1 MLAMLRVPLAVLLC
15 AGFLASCGGSKK
27 PLIVGSKDETEQTLL
42 GEIVAQH
49 LEHRLD
55 RKVQRRTGLGGT
67 AVLYQAI
74 LSGEVGIYP
83 EYTGLIE
90 SEILKEPADADP
102 QIVLARVR
110 GQMNLAQIELLDPL
124 GFDNPTAMVVSASG
138 TEKLASL
145 SDAADAAKTD
155 RRWKLGLT
163 YDFQSRS
170 DGLQSLAPYR
180 LSLAAP
186 RILDPR
192 QLFAGLEKGDV
203 DMIATRATDGHLMS
217 ADWKILADDRKLF
230 PSYQACLLVRKD
242 LIAAEPGLRPALAEL
257 SGKFRAET
265 MRKLNAE
272 VDVEH
277 RPLAAVAADFLTQAG
292 LH

>member
-1 MLAMLRVPLAVLLC
+1 MLAMLRVTLAALLC

-27 PLIVGSKDETEQTLL
+27 PLIVGSKEETEQTLL

-49 LEHRLD
+49 LEHRLG
-55 RKVQRRTGLGGT
+55 RMVRRRTGLGGT
-67 AVLYQAI
+67 QVLYQAI

-90 SEILKEPADADP
+90 SEILKEPADPDP
-102 QIVLARVR
+102 QIVLTRVR
-110 GQMNLAQIELLDPL
+110 AQMSLAQIELLDPL

-138 TEKLASL
+138 TEKLVSL
-145 SDAADAAKTD
+145 SDSADAAKTD

-170 DGLQSLAPYR
+170 DGLQKLSTYR
-180 LSLAAP
+180 LSMVAP

-203 DMIATRATDGHLMS
+203 DMIAARATDGHLMS
-217 ADWKILADDRKLF
+217 ADWRVLADDRKVF

-272 VDVEH
+272 VDLEH
-277 RPLAAVAADFLTQAG
+277 RSLAAVAADFLTQAG

>member
-1 MLAMLRVPLAVLLC
+1 MLAMLRVSLVVLLC
-15 AGFLASCGGSKK
+15 GFFLASCGGSKK
-27 PLIVGSKDETEQTLL
+27 PLIVGSKDGTEQTLL

-49 LEHRLD
+49 LEHRLG
-55 RKVQRRTGLGGT
+55 RAVQRRMGLGGT

-102 QIVLARVR
+102 QIVLTRVH
-110 GQMNLAQIELLDPL
+110 GQMDLAQLELLDPL

-138 TEKLASL
+138 TEKIASL

-155 RRWKLGLT
+155 RHWKLGLT

-170 DGLQSLAPYR
+170 DGLQNLAPYR

-203 DMIATRATDGHLMS
+203 DMIAARATDGHLMS
-217 ADWKILADDRKLF
+217 ADWKILADDRKVF
-230 PSYQACLLVRKD
+230 PSYEACLLVRKD
-242 LIAAEPGLRPALAEL
+242 LIAGEPGLRPALAEL
-257 SGKFRAET
+257 SGKFRADT

-292 LH
+292 LK